1 MILPWGGAT
10 EAWVGVRLRS
20 MARHAGMLM
29 LLTGALF
36 GGSAAGE
43 AVHLSRATEPRLS
56 SYHDASAPQGRL
68 PAVSPDTRHGAAVI
82 GADDRVR
89 IADTTVFPFSAIAY
103 LELFDD
109 SFKLVATCTGTF
121 IGPDAMLTAGHC
133 LWHEGAWVKHIRV
146 VPGKDEDAEPF
157 GSVYAT
163 DWWVP
168 DAYIASSGGE
178 DFDWGVIRVPPDL
191 ITLDTHWLQLGVL
204 ATATLGRPNFTPA
217 IVGYAAD
224 KPDATMWGDTAP
236 AFAEVDDSQLAY
248 TIDTAP
254 GQSGSAVW
262 SLDADAPYFGWVVGI
277 HIFAAGDGRTNIAR
291 RIDDALL
298 DDILRGCDVMHC
310 TIAYT
315 RAGTDGSPPIPAGA
329 RPYQLRSG
337 GIARD

>member
-1 MILPWGGAT
+1 MIWAEAAVGAR
-10 EAWVGVRLRS
+10 WRS
-20 MARHAGMLM
+20 MARHAGMLA

-36 GGSAAGE
+36 TGSVAGQ
-43 AVHLSRATEPRLS
+43 AIQLSRAAAPQPS
-56 SYHDASAPQGRL
+56 SYHDASAPRGRL
-68 PAVSPDTRHGAAVI
+68 PAVAPDTPHAAAVI
-82 GADDRVR
+82 GTDDRVR
-89 IADTTVFPFSAIAY
+89 IDETSVFPFSAIAY

-109 SFKLVATCTGTF
+109 SFKLTATCTGTF

-157 GSVYAT
+157 GSIYAT

-168 DAYIASSGGE
+168 DAYIASNGGE

-191 ITLDTHWLQLGVL
+191 ITLDTHWMQLGVL
-204 ATATLGRPNFTPA
+204 DTATLAQPGFTPA

-236 AFAEVDDSQLAY
+236 VFAAVDDSQLTY

-262 SLDADAPYFGWVVGI
+262 SLDPEAPYFGWIVGI
-277 HIFAAGDGRTNIAR
+277 HILAAGDGRTNIAS
-291 RIDDALL
+291 RIDGALL
-298 DDILRGCDVMHC
+298 DDILRGCEVMRC

-315 RAGTDGSPPIPAGA
+315 RAGGGASPPIPAGT

-337 GIARD
+337 GVARD